1 MSDPKRAAKAYGRFG
16 KTEKP
21 GKEGNAEKDKGQSHS
36 DENSS
41 LQGFLKKGITGNPY
55 RKAAKLLLLLGKEQA
70 ARVLSHFSTDEIE
83 KITREIAGI
92 KRIDKEEAKLLL
104 DQFGKAEDKVK
115 AVSGGLDVAR
125 SILEK
130 AFGRDKGDALL
141 EKVIPFG
148 GQKPFS
154 FLEEIESQQIF
165 LLLRRE
171 SAAVIAIV
179 LSFLSRK
186 KSGEIVKMLSP
197 SLQVETVRRLG
208 RMERVSP
215 SVVAS
220 IEMKLQERLH
230 AQGQVITEEVDGQA
244 VLASILKQMNFRE
257 GERIL
262 DTLGEGDVALKE
274 QISKRLFT
282 VEDLLRISDRDMQ
295 RVLRDFEDREIA
307 LLMKEQNDAV
317 KEKFFSCISDRRK
330 LFVQSELEISGPLR
344 RDEVDKARN
353 DFLAYVRGL
362 VERGE
367 IVLSDEH
374 NPLV

>member
-1 MSDPKRAAKAYGRFG
+1 MSDPKRAAMAYGRFG

-21 GKEGNAEKDKGQSHS
+21 GKEGNVEKDKEQSPS
-36 DENSS
+36 DESSS
-41 LQGFLKKGITGNPY
+41 LRGFLKKGIAGNPY

-70 ARVLSHFSTDEIE
+70 ARILAHFSTDEIE

-104 DQFGKAEDKVK
+104 DQFGKAEDKAK
-115 AVSGGLDVAR
+115 AVSGGVEVAR
-125 SILEK
+125 SMLEK

-148 GQKPFS
+148 GEKPFS

-197 SLQVETVRRLG
+197 SLQVETVRRLA

-230 AQGQVITEEVDGQA
+230 AQGRVVTEEVDGQA

-307 LLMKEQNDAV
+307 LLMTEQNDEV
-317 KEKFFSCISDRRK
+317 KEKLFSCISDRRK
-330 LFVQSELEISGPLR
+330 LFVQSELEILGPLR

-353 DFLAYVRGL
+353 DFLAYVRRL

-367 IVLSDEH
+367 IVLSDDH
-374 NPLV
+374 NPLI